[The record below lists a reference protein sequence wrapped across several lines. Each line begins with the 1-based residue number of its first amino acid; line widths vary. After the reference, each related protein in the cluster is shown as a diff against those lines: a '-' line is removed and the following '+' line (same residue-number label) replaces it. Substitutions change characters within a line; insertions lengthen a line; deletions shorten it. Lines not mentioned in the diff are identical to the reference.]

1 MQGRIMPHEESA
13 ILSLTKKATMG
24 DMLSMI
30 LHQWKQP
37 LSIISILNTSMDFQ
51 LECDK
56 FDKERFLA
64 YNTKI
69 KEQIDYMSETMYD
82 FKDFL
87 LEDKEKRIINIKT
100 CIERAIKFTTIALK
114 KNEIEY
120 TMNYHTLKSEI
131 WGFNNDISQI
141 LIIFILNAKD
151 KLSLLSIDTK
161 KITIDVEEDNENLL
175 ICVKDNGGLIDEA
188 ILDMIFD
195 ESFTTK
201 DEKNGN
207 GLGLYIARRIAK
219 ERLNGQIFVENNEE
233 ENSVI
238 FTLSIPCSE

>member
-1 MQGRIMPHEESA
+1 MLYNESS

-37 LSIISILNTSMDFQ
+37 LSIISVLNTSMDFQ
-51 LECDK
+51 LECDT
-56 FDKERFLA
+56 FDKEKFLA

-69 KEQIDYMSETMYD
+69 KEQIEYMSETMYD

-87 LEDKEKRIINIKT
+87 LEDKEKRVINIKT
-100 CIERAIKFTTIALK
+100 CIERAIRFTVIALN

-120 TMNYHTLKSEI
+120 EINYNTFKSEI
-131 WGFNNDISQI
+131 FGFNNDISQI

-151 KLSLLSIDTK
+151 KLSLLCIEKK
-161 KITIDVEEDNENLL
+161 KITIDVNDDNENLL
-175 ICVKDNGGLIDEA
+175 IHVKDNGTLIDEE
-188 ILDMIFD
+188 ILDSIFD
-195 ESFTTK
+195 ENFTTK
-201 DEKNGN
+201 EDKNGN
-207 GLGLYIARRIAK
+207 GLGLYIAKKITQD
-219 ERLNGQIFVENNEE
+219 RLNGHIFVENNKE

-238 FTLSIPCSE
+238 FTLSIPCSG